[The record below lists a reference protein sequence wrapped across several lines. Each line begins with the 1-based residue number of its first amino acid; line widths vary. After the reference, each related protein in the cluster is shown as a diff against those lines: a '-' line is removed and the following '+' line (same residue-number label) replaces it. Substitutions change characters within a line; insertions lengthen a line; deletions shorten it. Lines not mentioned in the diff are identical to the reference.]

1 MKKYDLT
8 IILPVILWH
17 KYLLNL
23 TITCIRNLRFFTQGY
38 NLQIIL
44 INNNHKLLYDEHILT
59 EWLTEDDIYIPN
71 EDNQRLGKCMN
82 DGIKKAESDYIA
94 ILANDVMVHEN
105 WFKFA
110 KEILDDNLLD
120 FVIPCMDRVVNREW
134 EGDIL
139 GWSLADGLGN
149 CCVFKKDI
157 YNQVGP
163 FDENLFVFC
172 DRDYKIR
179 VEELG
184 LKVGTSK
191 KSIATHIGSM
201 TWLDRHQQLENEK
214 AFGFN
219 FWEAEDQ
226 DNKYFMKKWGHNT

>member
-1 MKKYDLT
+1 MKPDIS

-23 TITCIRNLRFFTQGY
+23 TVACIRNLRYFTQGY

-44 INNNHKLLYDEHILT
+44 INNNFKLLYDDHTLT
-59 EWLTEDDIYIPN
+59 EWLTEDDTYIPN
-71 EDNQRLGKCMN
+71 EENQRLGKCLN
-82 DGIKKAESDYIA
+82 DGIKRAESDYIA

-105 WFKFA
+105 WFRYA
-110 KEILDDNLLD
+110 KEILDNDLLD
-120 FVIPCMDRVVNREW
+120 FVIPCMDRDRGREW
-134 EGDIL
+134 ESDIL

-149 CCVFKKDI
+149 CCLFKKDT
-157 YNQVGP
+157 YDQVGS

-179 VEELG
+179 IEEKG
-184 LKVGTSK
+184 LRVGMSK

-201 TWLDRHQQLENEK
+201 TWLDRNEQLENEK
-214 AFGFN
+214 DFGFN
-219 FWEAEDQ
+219 FWEAEDA